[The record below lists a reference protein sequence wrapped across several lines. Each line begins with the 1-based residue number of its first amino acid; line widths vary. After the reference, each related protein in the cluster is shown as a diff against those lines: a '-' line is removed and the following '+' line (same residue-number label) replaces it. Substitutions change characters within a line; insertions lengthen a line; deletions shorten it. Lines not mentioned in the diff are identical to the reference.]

1 MKNKKPVETKPKN
14 RFWKIHLY
22 GKLILTTTLYEEE
35 VFGKVSAREIVNER
49 GRRVSLPDSATVEV
63 VK

>member
-1 MKNKKPVETKPKN
+1 MKNKKPVETKPTN
-14 RFWKIHLY
+14 FFWKIPLY
-22 GKLILTTTLYEEE
+22 GKVVYEGEI
-35 VFGKVSAREIVNER
+35 FMKVSAREIMSER